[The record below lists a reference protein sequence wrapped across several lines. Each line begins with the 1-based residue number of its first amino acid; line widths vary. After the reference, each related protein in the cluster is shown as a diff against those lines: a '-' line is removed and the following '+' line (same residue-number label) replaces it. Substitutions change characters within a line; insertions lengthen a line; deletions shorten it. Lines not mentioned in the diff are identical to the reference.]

1 MGVILV
7 YKPTNITGGPHPVPS
22 GNLLQFAI
30 EAMAIEIVDLPRKK
44 TCFAI
49 VMLVYQRVIIPYNSL
64 SLL

>member
-1 MGVILV
+1 MENHRKFPFTDEFPI
-7 YKPTNITGGPHPVPS
+7 PS

-44 TCFAI
+44 KSCFAI